1 MPFMMEPSNSKYL
14 YIAEDQASYPE
25 VYLHDFWTAQSKLVR
40 ILTSPIG
47 HQLFLLDLKAIES
60 KRYCSGIYYDRS
72 KTQPRCPLSLEKPEI
87 PYFLPETGLV
97 YERDYIKIAIE
108 STLMHGEPLNLDSVT
123 ILPDK
128 FSSITIHPYGESWP
142 KEEPISY
149 RVYDIVWPIY
159 TGTVTE
165 VPGLASQLES
175 AGYDDQICDWLIK
188 NAHQYYKRKT
198 GSEDEEYIFRNIL
211 IADVTLIKN
220 NHVKTAV
227 TFRNVKFQNV
237 ALQLDS
243 CCCGL
248 RFIGCLFLNCN
259 LTGKAERMVFNSC
272 IFQNGQ
278 IDPRLKERMRNCQA

>member
-1 MPFMMEPSNSKYL
+1 MEPSSPKYL
-14 YIAEDQASYPE
+14 YITEDQASYPE
-25 VYLHDFWTAQSKLVR
+25 AHLHDFWTAQSKLTTT
-40 ILTSPIG
+40 LTSPIG
-47 HQLFLLDLKAIES
+47 HKLFLLDLKAVES

-72 KTQPRCPLSLEKPEI
+72 KTQPHCPLSLEKPEI

-123 ILPDK
+123 ILPEK
-128 FSSITIHPYGESWP
+128 FSSITIHPYGKSWP
-142 KEEPISY
+142 KQEPISY
-149 RVYDIVWPIY
+149 TVYDIVWPTY

-175 AGYDDQICDWLIK
+175 AGYDDQACSWLIK
-188 NAHQYYKRKT
+188 NAYQYYKRKT
-198 GSEDEEYIFRNIL
+198 GSADESYIFQNIL
-211 IADVTLIKN
+211 IANVTLIKN

-237 ALQLDS
+237 SLELDS

-248 RFIGCLFLNCN
+248 RFIGCLFLSCN

-272 IFQNGQ
+272 IFQNSQ